1 MNGCINIHAF
11 GFKADV
17 QTWCEILGIL
27 ICSASYL
34 DDALFIS
41 FITQR
46 AFAVMHNNHNN
57 AVAVEKN
64 TFRLKLLLLRLFF
77 LPL

>member
-41 FITQR
+41 FVTQR
-46 AFAVMHNNHNN
+46 AF
-57 AVAVEKN
+57 
-64 TFRLKLLLLRLFF
+64 L
-77 LPL
+77 